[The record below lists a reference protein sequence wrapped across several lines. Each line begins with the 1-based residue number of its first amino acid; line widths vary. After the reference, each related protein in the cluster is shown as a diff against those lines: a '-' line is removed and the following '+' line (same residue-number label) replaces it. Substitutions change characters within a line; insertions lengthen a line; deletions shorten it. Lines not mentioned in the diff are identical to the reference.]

1 MVGCGVRAGVARPQQ
16 PGQGFARRHL
26 GAVQEAVEGVMA
38 ERVLPGGG
46 GVLFFGMGDHD
57 SRVEV
62 ERQLPG

>member
-1 MVGCGVRAGVARPQQ
+1 
-16 PGQGFARRHL
+16 
-26 GAVQEAVEGVMA
+26 MA